1 MIKIVNEIL
10 NLKYGFICVK
20 SNIASHYSIIDIS
33 KLEREYFVIIK
44 YFNFYQLMIILLL
57 KH

>member
-20 SNIASHYSIIDIS
+20 SNFASHYSINDIS
-33 KLEREYFVIIK
+33 NLEREYFVIIK
-44 YFNFYQLMIILLL
+44 YFYFYQLMIILLL